1 MRNFAPILFL
11 NVIVI
16 FLFSCSDNTVYHEYI
31 AIENSQWHKDNVAT
45 FEFEATDTLTPHNFY
60 ISIRNKGDYPYSNLY
75 LFVTINGPSGD
86 FARDTVNCII
96 ADNRGKWKG
105 NGIGDLWDYQ
115 QPYLGSVKFAQ
126 SGTYTVYMEQAMR
139 VENSLYG
146 IADIGLK
153 VEKVEARQK

>member
-96 ADNRGKWKG
+96 ADNRGKWKRSEEHTSE
-105 NGIGDLWDYQ
+105 L
-115 QPYLGSVKFAQ
+115 Q
-126 SGTYTVYMEQAMR
+126 SR
-139 VENSLYG
+139 ENLVCR
-146 IADIGLK
+146 LLL
-153 VEKVEARQK
+153 EKKKK